1 MTSTV
6 PTSGSRRT
14 VTKVSKVLEMQN
26 SLGMHARP
34 AALFVKTASRFESEI
49 EVDCDGNCVSGK
61 SIMGLLML
69 EAQCGAMLKVTAV
82 GSDAAEAI
90 KAIQQLMRY
99 KFYED
104 EFAHLL
110 TKDDGKAS

>member
-1 MTSTV
+1 MSSSL
-6 PTSGSRRT
+6 PPGGNRRT
-14 VTKVSKVLEMQN
+14 VTKLLTMQN

-49 EVDCDGNCVSGK
+49 EVESEGNCVSGK

-69 EAQCGAMLKVTAV
+69 EAQCGSTLKVTAT
-82 GSDAAEAI
+82 GTDAAEAI

-104 EFAHLL
+104 EFVHMLG
-110 TKDDGKAS
+110 KDDGKAS